1 MSLQTVETLLGL
13 EDDERVTTL
22 YAMYEAQLLA
32 RLDRLKPDR
41 EKPEDEPDEVPVE
54 LEYIVAELTIA
65 RFNRIGSEGMVKESM
80 DGHSAEYQDMSLDD
94 YDAAINA
101 YLNPESSPKLGV
113 VRFL

>member
-13 EDDERVTTL
+13 EEDERVTTL

-32 RLDRLKPDR
+32 RLERLKPSN
-41 EKPEDEPDEVPVE
+41 EEPKKVPDE

-80 DGHSAEYQDMSLDD
+80 DGHSAEYQDKSLDD

-101 YLNPESSPKLGV
+101 YINPESSPKLGV

>member
-32 RLDRLKPDR
+32 RLERLKPSN
-41 EKPEDEPDEVPVE
+41 EEPKKVPDE

-80 DGHSAEYQDMSLDD
+80 DGHTAEYQDMSLDD